1 MDGENHSVGIRLG
14 TAVSGSFGGAHC
26 RGPGFP
32 ARLAG
37 RPPGRSQEDAASGH
51 FLGSALPRPLALD
64 DRLHRRP
71 GRQRGGATCMS
82 IVSLPQDTSGRQT
95 AQDWRSQPSAEPQAS
110 AAAEERCSALCS
122 PRLLKFAGPRLLGPG
137 GQSHGSSGGKGQ
149 GRRDWVRRLC
159 FQVYPGGPRSQQ
171 YMKPRRCEK
180 GKGGVRVVGR
190 GGRLCT
196 PLPTGRG
203 ASPARASSRRRWQ
216 LGSSPAPD
224 WLTFQCHSRR
234 RSSLLPRLGTGVR
247 LTRPPLCSPSL
258 SAAACRAGA
267 PRPRTPPRSPK
278 LGTLG
283 STCLPEPGVN
293 ASRSR
298 ELSRDIL
305 ILNSHLIAPAPP
317 PY

>member
-171 YMKPRRCEK
+171 YMKPRSEALASLRRRLRPPPTCRIPSSQPLKEFLPSWLQAALQVSP
-180 GKGGVRVVGR
+180 GSRLFRVTCQHQAVSPV
-190 GGRLCT
+190 T
-196 PLPTGRG
+196 PL
-203 ASPARASSRRRWQ
+203 A
-216 LGSSPAPD
+216 
-224 WLTFQCHSRR
+224 
-234 RSSLLPRLGTGVR
+234 
-247 LTRPPLCSPSL
+247 CS
-258 SAAACRAGA
+258 
-267 PRPRTPPRSPK
+267 K
-278 LGTLG
+278 
-283 STCLPEPGVN
+283 
-293 ASRSR
+293 
-298 ELSRDIL
+298 
-305 ILNSHLIAPAPP
+305 
-317 PY
+317 Y